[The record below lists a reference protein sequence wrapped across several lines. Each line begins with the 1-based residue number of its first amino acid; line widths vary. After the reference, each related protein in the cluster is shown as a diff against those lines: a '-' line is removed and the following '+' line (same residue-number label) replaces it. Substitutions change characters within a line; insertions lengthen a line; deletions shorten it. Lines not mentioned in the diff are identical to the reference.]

1 MIENSQFNVFHQFA
15 GCFVPH
21 GLLSLKHLSAGA
33 KLCYAVL
40 AQQANA
46 RGTAQLNLPLLA
58 AFIGESERIAVR
70 YLVELEESGL
80 IESARGNVNK
90 EDVRISFPR
99 HPWLTRHAASG
110 QATNASPVTQASE
123 ETQPRLFAVESA
135 YPQSASEGQAG
146 AAKKSAPAPKAK
158 RRKRWFG
165 RPRSRHSFETC
176 LKFITYQKEVLGRRR
191 IYDPEG
197 LAESLYHTASQDDEI
212 SDWLD
217 EQANAA

>member
-1 MIENSQFNVFHQFA
+1 MNTTTQRVSRPLAVNVALIILLVTFGVSLAPRLARADWSDPLVYLKYGSESTMMLLQLWFIFRGKNWARWFLVALAFA
-15 GCFVPH
+15 GFCLGLPQLIRQFQEHLVWWVVNYP
-21 GLLSLKHLSAGA
+21 LLSLAS
-33 KLCYAVL
+33 L
-40 AQQANA
+40 AQW
-46 RGTAQLNLPLLA
+46 LA
-58 AFIGESERIAVR
+58 LVALFHPSTSEWFLR
-70 YLVELEESGL
+70 
-80 IESARGNVNK
+80 
-90 EDVRISFPR
+90 D
-99 HPWLTRHAASG
+99 
-110 QATNASPVTQASE
+110 
-123 ETQPRLFAVESA
+123 
-135 YPQSASEGQAG
+135 
-146 AAKKSAPAPKAK
+146 